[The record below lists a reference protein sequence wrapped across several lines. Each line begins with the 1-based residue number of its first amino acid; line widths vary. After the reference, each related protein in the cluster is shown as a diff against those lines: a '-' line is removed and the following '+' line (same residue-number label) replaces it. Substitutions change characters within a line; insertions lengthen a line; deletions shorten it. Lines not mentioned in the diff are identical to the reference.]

1 MKLWFN
7 AIISLYV
14 SFIIFTWFS
23 FFFGPD
29 GYVETQRLKQYLH
42 NIENN
47 TAQME
52 KINKKLE
59 GEVLSLQSDPDTIAL
74 EARRLGYYPANDGV
88 IYLNGYKLQKKVF
101 PLGSLY
107 KGFNERHTNILFIR
121 YFSLTA
127 GLLVFLLLMM
137 FERKKNVYPLRQKYS
152 EI

>member
-7 AIISLYV
+7 TIISVYV

-29 GYVETQRLKQYLH
+29 GYAETQRLKHYLLK
-42 NIENN
+42 IENN

-52 KINKKLE
+52 KINKRLE
-59 GEVLSLQSDPDTIAL
+59 AEVQSLQDNPEAIAL
-74 EARRLGYYPANDGV
+74 EARTLGFYSEYEGV
-88 IYLNGYKLQKKVF
+88 IYFDGYKPQKKVF

-107 KGFNERHTNILFIR
+107 KGFNERHTSILFIR
-121 YFSLTA
+121 YFSLTS

-137 FERKKNVYPLRQKYS
+137 LERKKNVYPLRQKYS
-152 EI
+152 EV